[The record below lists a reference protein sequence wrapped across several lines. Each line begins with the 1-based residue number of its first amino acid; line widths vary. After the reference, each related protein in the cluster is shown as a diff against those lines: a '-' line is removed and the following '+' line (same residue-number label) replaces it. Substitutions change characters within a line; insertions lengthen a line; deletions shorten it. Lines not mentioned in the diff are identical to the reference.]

1 MMLKAFS
8 LLDQKVGTFSPPFF
22 MAHVGQAIRAV
33 TDLGQDLNTT
43 VGRHPADFA
52 LCQVGAFDDQTGQ
65 FEAMVPLH
73 LGLVLGFLPT
83 QHQVHQVHQVG
94 ASDAVGMAS
103 ERAFR
108 PNGVAPHSDEGA

>member
-1 MMLKAFS
+1 MILKAFS

-52 LCQVGAFDDQTGQ
+52 LCEVGTFDDQTGQ
-65 FEAMVPLH
+65 FGAMTPLH
-73 LGLVLGFLPT
+73 HGLVLGFLPT
-83 QHQVHQVHQVG
+83 QAQPGLAH
-94 ASDAVGMAS
+94 AENMAA
-103 ERAFR
+103 ERAMFR
-108 PNGVAPHSDEGA
+108 PNGVAPHSDERA